1 MIIYRGAE
9 AIIEKI
15 DENTIVK
22 KRIEKKYRLREI
34 DEKIGKERTK
44 KEVKF
49 LKEVRRFGINA
60 PQVLEVSDFEF
71 KMEYIN
77 GKKLKDILNKENF
90 NFFAE
95 EIGKIVANL
104 HLHNIVHNDLTLSNM
119 IYYENKIYLIDFG
132 LANYSVSIENKAED
146 VLTLYYSIKSLF
158 PEIYED
164 FFRIFKD
171 TYTKLYP
178 NGNNV
183 IERMKEIL
191 KRGRYSIRNGN

>member
-34 DEKIGKERTK
+34 DEKIRKGRTK

-49 LKEVRRFGINA
+49 LKEVRRLGINT
-60 PQVLEVSDFEF
+60 PKVLEVSDFEF

-90 NFFAE
+90 KFFAE

-132 LANYSVSIENKAED
+132 LTNYSVSIENKAED

-171 TYTKLYP
+171 TYTKLCP

-191 KRGRYSIRNGN
+191 KRGRYSMRNGN